1 MRCTDCSKEESV
13 TLISGQ
19 KVCNYCPAWR
29 EECEARYLLG
39 LPLHK
44 RREQLFVRL
53 KSRGEQGVSKL
64 KEVMREIHARNR
76 K

>member
-1 MRCTDCSKEESV
+1 MRCKDCSKEESV
-13 TLISGQ
+13 ALISGRR
-19 KVCNYCPAWR
+19 VCNFCPEWR

-53 KSRGEQGVSKL
+53 KSRGEQGVARL
-64 KEVMREIHARNR
+64 KDVMREIHARR
-76 K
+76 TK

>member
-1 MRCTDCSKEESV
+1 MRCTDSSKEESV
-13 TLISGQ
+13 TLVSGQ
-19 KVCNYCPAWR
+19 KVCSYCPAWR
-29 EECEARYLLG
+29 EECEARYLLA

-53 KSRGEQGVSKL
+53 KSRGEQGVTKL
-64 KEVMREIHARNR
+64 KDVMRELHARNR